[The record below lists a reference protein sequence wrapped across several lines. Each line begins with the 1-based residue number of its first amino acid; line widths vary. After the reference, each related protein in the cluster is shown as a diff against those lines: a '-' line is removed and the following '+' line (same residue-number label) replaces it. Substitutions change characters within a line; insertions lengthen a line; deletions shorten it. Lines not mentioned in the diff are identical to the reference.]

1 LGGKHEPPTHK
12 SFYISLATSTVRAV
26 LLAAAVVLGVVG
38 ITNAFPEGGDSPIT
52 PPPAGIANPSPSP
65 TLPSPVSP
73 SPEPSPRPAEDVSV
87 QVLNGAGITGLAA
100 DVTTVLEDAGYRTKV
115 PDDAARRPRTIIFY
129 QAGSEPEALA
139 LNADFFEDGAQ
150 VRPATQAAASDA
162 DLTVILGENGPAPSG
177 A

>member
-26 LLAAAVVLGVVG
+26 LLAVAVVLGVVG

-52 PPPAGIANPSPSP
+52 APPTAVDNTSPSPSP
-65 TLPSPVSP
+65 SSPTSP
-73 SPEPSPRPAEDVSV
+73 SPQQSPRPPRNVTV

-100 DVTTVLEDAGYRTKV
+100 DVSQVLQDAGYKTKV
-115 PDDAARRPRTIIFY
+115 PGDGAHRAKTVIFY
-129 QAGSEPEALA
+129 QAGSQAEAVA
-139 LNADFFEDGAQ
+139 LRDGLFEGAQ
-150 VRPATQAAASDA
+150 VKPATQAAASDA
-162 DLTVILGENGPAPSG
+162 DLTVILGENGPAPTG